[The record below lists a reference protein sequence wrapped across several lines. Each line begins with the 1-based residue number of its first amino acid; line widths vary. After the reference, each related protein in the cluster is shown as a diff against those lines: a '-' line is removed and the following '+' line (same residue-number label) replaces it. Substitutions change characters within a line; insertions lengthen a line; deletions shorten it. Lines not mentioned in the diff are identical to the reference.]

1 MGKVEKKRKKL
12 LDRIK
17 FLEDEMFQNL
27 KQKTSSTA
35 EINLAKYQNE
45 IARLRQELQKL

>member
-12 LDRIK
+12 QDRIK
-17 FLEDEMFQNL
+17 HLEDEMYTNL
-27 KQKTSSTA
+27 KQKTSSTT

-45 IARLRQELQKL
+45 IVRLKNELNKL